1 MAERLGVVLY
11 RRLLIVAVLLAL
23 AGIAIPTGDEPI
35 LSLMAFVPAGI
46 TWGLGRAFLYVL
58 AGE

>member
-11 RRLLIVAVLLAL
+11 RLLLIVAVLLAL
-23 AGIAIPTGDEPI
+23 AGIAILTGDEPI

-46 TWGLGRAFLYVL
+46 AWGLGRGFLYML